1 MIQSEP
7 DVLIVEDDQDLRD
20 ALCRSL
26 ESAGFVCHSVKDAW
40 QALALI
46 EDDGWRP
53 RLILLDLMMPRMN
66 GWEYL
71 DRRKRSEVLR
81 KIPVVV
87 LSAADRPRTQDLTAD
102 AVLRKPVRPDELV
115 EAIRAL
121 LAGPHPV
128 PSA

>member
-1 MIQSEP
+1 MVESEP
-7 DVLIVEDDQDLRD
+7 DVLIVEDDKELRD

-26 ESAGFVCHSVKDAW
+26 EAAGFICHSVKDAW

-66 GWEYL
+66 GWEFL
-71 DRRKRSEVLR
+71 DRRKRSRDLGM
-81 KIPVVV
+81 IPVVV
-87 LSAADRPRTQDLTAD
+87 LSAADRLRTEALTAD
-102 AVLRKPVRPDELV
+102 AVLRKPVQGNELLEV
-115 EAIRAL
+115 IRDL
-121 LAGPHPV
+121 LAGPRPV